1 VCLCVRVYV
10 TCSND
15 MTYRAGAIM
24 TLWLGRNVFIIVII
38 IIFTLGIND
47 PEGFWKKLSKI
58 RKC

>member
-1 VCLCVRVYV
+1 MCLCVRVYV

-47 PEGFWKKLSKI
+47 PEGLWKKIK
-58 RKC
+58 